1 MNISER
7 SYYSFAF
14 LIYRTAEFTKHI
26 LVSIKPSFIFIQNML
41 CISII
46 KGQGYLMLRK
56 ILFPLILAVTFSTQA
71 SALNGK
77 GWFKKKTHKIK
88 GTWSLK
94 VVDGYQTITFNR
106 YFKTED
112 GPDLKIV
119 LSKQHIHKLGKNP
132 TLKDAYVL
140 EPLTSNK
147 GAQTYKVP
155 LLVEFEQYESVLIH
169 SEELNILWG
178 GFNIPE
184 DNPCY
189 LQLAMIK
196 TTTTVS
202 LTNITIKNS
211 KTAS

>member
-1 MNISER
+1 
-7 SYYSFAF
+7 
-14 LIYRTAEFTKHI
+14 
-26 LVSIKPSFIFIQNML
+26 
-41 CISII
+41 
-46 KGQGYLMLRK
+46 MLRK
-56 ILFPLILAVTFSTQA
+56 ILFPFILATTFSTQA

-147 GAQTYKVP
+147 GIQTYKVP

-184 DNPCY
+184 DNPWAAQDAEDQKIADIFRSDELSAISY
-189 LQLAMIK
+189 E
-196 TTTTVS
+196 TDDDD
-202 LTNITIKNS
+202 NS
-211 KTAS
+211 AFD